1 MMDKLEYHQMLM
13 DLVWDAVNLTESG
26 ELDDAEWC
34 IKKIDEV
41 LSKALGVTRDT
52 PALDTP

>member
-26 ELDDAEWC
+26 KLDDAEWC

-41 LSKALGVTRDT
+41 LSEALGVTRDT
-52 PALDTP
+52 PASDTP